1 MENDKAYSL
10 LDIHKF
16 MQKMD
21 HLASYERFKALYA
34 DLGFAFESY
43 IQEKHEMFHISPS
56 YWFCNLDH
64 ETQAKVLE
72 ILLK

>member
-1 MENDKAYSL
+1 MENDKVYSL
-10 LDIHKF
+10 LGIHKF
-16 MQKMD
+16 MQKLD
-21 HLASYERFKALYA
+21 GLASYERFKALYV
-34 DLGFAFESY
+34 DLGFTFDSY
-43 IQEKHEMFHISPS
+43 IQEKHGMFHTSPS